1 MCLLISDVVCR
12 VMRECTEEWGEGGE
26 MTSSDEDTPTGEPA
40 NEQGPPLIS
49 DEDYRRMLQRHKR
62 TQLRKKVLLCI
73 LSASCELSVCVV

>member
-1 MCLLISDVVCR
+1 
-12 VMRECTEEWGEGGE
+12 

-73 LSASCELSVCVV
+73 LSASCELSVCVCVCVV